1 MVSKQMK
8 IGCKTCGA
16 RCDGKFCIDCYHKY
30 IRKGRDCKTCNKWC
44 PAHKDLCNLCYRR
57 SPKCTSCDN
66 PHDPDLGPLCKTC
79 YVKSL
84 PVCKTEGCEERTW
97 QTYCRSCKDVYKN
110 NRSHKSIVRR
120 NCSTITCKNI
130 TTHGDYCGSCYK
142 ILPKCASCDY
152 PCDPDLGPLCKTCYV
167 KSIPVCKTEGCEELT
182 WQTYCR
188 SCQEAYKETY

>member
-84 PVCKTEGCEERTW
+84 PVCKTEGCEERHGK
-97 QTYCRSCKDVYKN
+97 R
-110 NRSHKSIVRR
+110 IVDRVKM
-120 NCSTITCKNI
+120 CTKTIAHIN
-130 TTHGDYCGSCYK
+130 
-142 ILPKCASCDY
+142 
-152 PCDPDLGPLCKTCYV
+152 PLLEEIVAPLHAKT
-167 KSIPVCKTEGCEELT
+167 
-182 WQTYCR
+182 
-188 SCQEAYKETY
+188 